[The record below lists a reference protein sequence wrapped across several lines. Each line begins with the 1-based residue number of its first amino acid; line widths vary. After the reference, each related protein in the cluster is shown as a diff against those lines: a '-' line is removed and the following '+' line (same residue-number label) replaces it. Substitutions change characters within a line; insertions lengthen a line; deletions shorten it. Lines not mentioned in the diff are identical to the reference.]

1 MHSVISELTK
11 SKYIETIHIQNID
24 VYNTQKVYTVYFTY
38 RKLYMICKLQYLF
51 SSINV

>member
-11 SKYIETIHIQNID
+11 SKDIETIHIQNID

-38 RKLYMICKLQYLF
+38 RKFYMICNIYFHQLMYY
-51 SSINV
+51 